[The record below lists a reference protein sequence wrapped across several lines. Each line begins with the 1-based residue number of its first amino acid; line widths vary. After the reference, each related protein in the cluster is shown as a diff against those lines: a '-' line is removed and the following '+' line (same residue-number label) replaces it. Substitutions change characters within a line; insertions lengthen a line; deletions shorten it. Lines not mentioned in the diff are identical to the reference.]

1 MRVLVS
7 RGTGDKL
14 APEVIFDSLCTTQNV
29 GVERGRCYLYDEG
42 FIKEI
47 YTISLPYRVPIYPGY
62 LLAIHHGAVGESF
75 VARVVAHEIHIG
87 TENDARVIN
96 STITVERSIEIE

>member
-7 RGTGDKL
+7 RGAGDKL
-14 APEVIFDSLCTTQNV
+14 APEVIFDSLCTTQSI
-29 GVERGRCYLYDEG
+29 GVERGRCYLYDEV

-75 VARVVAHEIHIG
+75 VARVVAHTINIRQD
-87 TENDARVIN
+87 NDTRVID